1 MNIRTAALGLSAA
14 VAISTFA
21 LAQQPSQ
28 EMDLLRAH
36 CTGDYMRLCSQ
47 FDPASKA
54 VEQCFQANMRNLT
67 PNCRQTIAYFRRKNP
82 KGRGL

>member
-1 MNIRTAALGLSAA
+1 MQFRTAALAFGAA
-14 VAISTFA
+14 LTMSTSA
-21 LAQQPSQ
+21 LAQQSQ

-47 FDPASKA
+47 FDPGSKQ
-54 VEQCFQANMRNLT
+54 VEQCFQSNMRNLT
-67 PNCRQTIAYFRRKNP
+67 PNCRQTIAYFRKKNP